1 MKKSSRKNS
10 KKSSKKLS
18 RKEARKMSHK
28 SLHKTGSGWEK
39 KKIGA
44 AEDKVSKIMEYMEK
58 VDDFIQEKKLYN
70 FWFFPDEK
78 GFKNR
83 ITDMNSKDIKQMI
96 KKDLDKYK
104 GRIVCQLT
112 MRTNY
117 KDPQSLPMKAET
129 PHGEKIPI
137 YMHGQI
143 MVFKILDDGN
153 IKATTKSGIEFGWRK
168 EDFEVTK
175 FSLKLLERLV
185 RIAASKKYYCT
196 LTFGCPIS
204 YIVKELKKKKI
215 EIDDV
220 LTPLF

>member
-1 MKKSSRKNS
+1 MRKSSRKVS
-10 KKSSKKLS
+10 KKSSHKTS
-18 RKEARKMSHK
+18 RKTSKK
-28 SLHKTGSGWEK
+28 SGAGWGKKGGS
-39 KKIGA
+39 
-44 AEDKVSKIMEYMEK
+44 EDKVTKIMEYMDK
-58 VDDFIQEKKLYN
+58 VDAFLKEKRLYN

-83 ITDMNSKDIKQMI
+83 IPGLGPKEIKQMV

-104 GRIVCQLT
+104 GRTVVNVRIVP
-112 MRTNY
+112 NY
-117 KDPQSLPMKAET
+117 KDPDSLPMKAET

-153 IKATTKSGIEFGWRK
+153 LKSTTKSGIEFGWRK

-185 RIAASKKYYCT
+185 RIAASKLYYCT
-196 LTFGCPIS
+196 LTFGCPMS
-204 YIVKELKKKKI
+204 YIVKELRKKKI

-220 LTPLF
+220 LAPLF

>member
-28 SLHKTGSGWEK
+28 SLHKTGSGWGMK
-39 KKIGA
+39 KTGA

-58 VDDFIQEKKLYN
+58 VDEFIQEKKLYN
-70 FWFFPDEK
+70 FWVFPDEK

-112 MRTNY
+112 MRTNH
-117 KDPQSLPMKAET
+117 KDPSSLPMKAET

-153 IKATTKSGIEFGWRK
+153 IKELPKTGVVFGWRK

-185 RIAASKKYYCT
+185 RITASKKYSCAMI
-196 LTFGCPIS
+196 FGCPIS
-204 YIVKELKKKKI
+204 YIVKELRKKKI

-220 LTPLF
+220 LSPLF